1 MEDEAVA
8 ATVIQE
14 DLTIQG
20 DLVAKEGDISI
31 SGKVTG
37 DISARNVEILAQGSV
52 KGGISADA
60 VKIAGRLEGSVNCKA
75 LALEE
80 KSDVKADVTA
90 GSMTMSSGATIS
102 GRVEARGG

>member
-1 MEDEAVA
+1 MA

-37 DISARNVEILAQGSV
+37 DIGARNVEILAQGSV
-52 KGGISADA
+52 KGGISADE